1 MASSSTTGSK
11 GNAESIDAF
20 HGIAPPAPTCA
31 SEPMKKP
38 AYDVFINHRGPDVK
52 STVAS
57 VLYGILTGM
66 QLSVFLDSKELG
78 SGDFLP
84 RAIEAAMSS
93 ALLHI
98 AIFSERYAES
108 PWCLAELSF
117 MLKSGAPIIP
127 IFYYVDPSELR
138 RVDQGNEGRYAQS
151 FKKHEEKGR
160 YLERLEE
167 WKKALHIVSFYSGL
181 IINSKDD
188 EDRVLKNMKNIVV
201 KSIKNVPLKVAEHPA
216 GLEEI
221 VNDFEENTTQSVE
234 GDQGVRIIGIWG
246 MGGSG
251 KTTLAKELYNRKF
264 LLFERSSFVF
274 SVRDVSIKDLYQK
287 QKKILQDFGVQN
299 ASFDNI
305 EEGKEALSRQLRFRV
320 LIVLDDVDSVN
331 QLNALLIKDR
341 LERGSL
347 IIITTRNYDVLKT
360 WGITSIYKMKALD
373 SLYAKQLFCWHA
385 FTQASPPDGFEEL
398 VKMFLEACHG
408 LPLSLMVIGALLYGE
423 SCKKHWE
430 SLLHKIKR
438 ILPDDIQQILKIS
451 YDALDEEE
459 KEMFLDAAC
468 FFIGENYTLPIEL
481 WDGLEWSGQY
491 TWGRLLNKC
500 LVECDEYNYIRMHD
514 HIRDLGRNIAGKQSP
529 YRFWLHQPII
539 NVHNEK
545 ENRVGIH
552 GIVATPCRVGWSNIH
567 GTNKTTPEAEMVRIT
582 GEVDFRVWCWNGKL
596 NVKTNSGTWLL
607 SPSSVGLKYLVINGN
622 SFNEVMGEVSG
633 ELVWLRWFEIGQRKL
648 PSGLSKLRVLEIYGR
663 RYGDENQL
671 EELWGETDEAPVQL
685 RELIMS
691 DCDKF
696 QGFPKSI
703 GHLNH
708 LKKVVIFGGHNV
720 RLPDEFCLLRSL
732 EHLVLDDCNIQSLPS
747 DFGNLSNLRYLS
759 LCWNELR
766 RLPASFKNLKLLQ
779 YLNLN
784 WSSELTFTPED
795 FENITKLEFLY
806 LTWCSK
812 LGELPRHITN
822 NVSLRELDVH
832 TFSRLRKLPHD
843 IGRLSRLGRLTI
855 DEVLSTSLP
864 TSLGGLSSLTELYI
878 VSCPNLKSLPDSLGC
893 LSSLTKLWIQ
903 CCPELERIPDSLGD
917 LSSLTE
923 LLILDCPKVERLP
936 DSLGEL
942 SSLKIRIERCP
953 KLESQRNEF
962 NQATE

>member
-20 HGIAPPAPTCA
+20 HGIAPRTPTCA

-57 VLYGILTGM
+57 L
-66 QLSVFLDSKELG
+66 F
-78 SGDFLP
+78 F
-84 RAIEAAMSS
+84 R
-93 ALLHI
+93 
-98 AIFSERYAES
+98 R
-108 PWCLAELSF
+108 
-117 MLKSGAPIIP
+117 
-127 IFYYVDPSELR
+127 DPSELR

-201 KSIKNVPLKVAEHPA
+201 KSIKNVPLKVAEHPT

-305 EEGKEALSRQLRFRV
+305 EE
-320 LIVLDDVDSVN
+320 
-331 QLNALLIKDR
+331 
-341 LERGSL
+341 
-347 IIITTRNYDVLKT
+347 
-360 WGITSIYKMKALD
+360 
-373 SLYAKQLFCWHA
+373 
-385 FTQASPPDGFEEL
+385 ASPPDGFEEL

-423 SCKKHWE
+423 SCKKRWE

-539 NVHNEK
+539 NVQNEK

-552 GIVATPCRVGWSNIH
+552 GIVATPYRVGWSNIH

-784 WSSELTFTPED
+784 CSSELTFTPED
-795 FENITKLEFLY
+795 FKNVTKLEFLY

-832 TFSRLRKLPHD
+832 TFSRLRKLPDD

-953 KLESQRNEF
+953 KLESQRSEF